1 MINLRSLPP
10 TVAVV
15 NAAVTFLRRLIIL
28 ASVLREKKNIKPP
41 ILSDVFQHLVIGVW
55 RPHFAKKEK
64 IVVQR
69 EMLIIFGEVRGR
81 VVVVIA
87 AALTVVRPAVLKAKR
102 LNLGRQENVFEMI
115 YVIQV
120 QNVRADMH
128 MIMLMILINAK
139 AILVEIIIAP
149 TVTMVNAKAF
159 SPISPASALPEKQ
172 NMLVMIIFP
181 VSIIGTCTTVF
192 LLIILV
198 DV

>member
-1 MINLRSLPP
+1 MVFLSPHHP
-10 TVAVV
+10 KTVAMGYAK
-15 NAAVTFLRRLIIL
+15 AAFFQQIL

-181 VSIIGTCTTVF
+181 ISMIGTCTTVF

>member
-1 MINLRSLPP
+1 MVFLSPHHP
-10 TVAVV
+10 KTVAMGYAK
-15 NAAVTFLRRLIIL
+15 AAFFQQIL